1 MLTDNFFINHLKTT
15 SDDKELQ
22 KHIDASARPEHSIDE
37 YLQINSKVFQARL
50 RGVTGQKYNEEVID
64 KGYDN

>member
-1 MLTDNFFINHLKTT
+1 MIKQDIKDI
-15 SDDKELQ
+15 SELQ
-22 KHIDASARPEHSIDE
+22 KHIDATARPEPSIDE
-37 YLQINSKVFQARL
+37 YLQINSKVFKARL